1 MPAPSLCGSFL
12 GSKRALLAFTWTLTT
27 ILTLVA
33 FLASI
38 AFIIQINSH
47 YKYLERINN
56 YNDDNNNGNGNGNNQ
71 NNRYMQEDEDGD
83 EQHSQDDKKEQNWY
97 PLLAGTSSGAMTFVG
112 VYTMFLSLALQFY
125 GITAIVGFT
134 SLQGAY
140 IAPCFPNR
148 NRLKIGI
155 FGGAVV
161 VFANSL
167 LLTAVIFGEFR
178 VSCCFVVKVCSA
190 VENLFS

>member
-1 MPAPSLCGSFL
+1 MTTPSICGSFI

-38 AFIIQINSH
+38 AFLVQINSH
-47 YKYLERINN
+47 YRYLQRTHG
-56 YNDDNNNGNGNGNNQ
+56 DSS
-71 NNRYMQEDEDGD
+71 NNRFLKEDE
-83 EQHSQDDKKEQNWY
+83 HSQDEKRNSKDEEINWY
-97 PLLAGTSSGAMTFVG
+97 PILARTSSGAITFVG
-112 VYTMFLSLALQFY
+112 VYFMFLSIAFQIY
-125 GITAIVGFT
+125 GSTAIVGFT
-134 SLQGAY
+134 SLKGAY

-161 VFANSL
+161 IFANL
-167 LLTAVIFGEFR
+167 LLLVAVILGEFR
-178 VSCCFVVKVCSA
+178 VS
-190 VENLFS
+190 NLFSFRVSIHLF

>member
-1 MPAPSLCGSFL
+1 M
-12 GSKRALLAFTWTLTT
+12 AFTWTLTT

-56 YNDDNNNGNGNGNNQ
+56 YNDDNNNGNGNG

-190 VENLFS
+190 VQCSAVQLTTS